1 MEELNIPPSPL
12 EREVLAE
19 RVGPVD
25 LLSSSAERELHRD
38 PAAGREGALL
48 GPIKVVHAL
57 WLAGMSCD
65 GCSVAVTG
73 ATAPSV
79 EDLLLGR
86 LPGVPRLV
94 LHHPVVSI
102 EAGHAFTENFR
113 LAADGKLNA
122 PYVVIFE
129 GSVADESLADKT
141 GGYWSGMGMETHNGE
156 HKMIPTATWLERL
169 APGAAAVIAIGTCA
183 TWGGIPA
190 AYGNPTGSMSVMD
203 FLGKDYRSA
212 LGLPVINV

>member
-1 MEELNIPPSPL
+1 MTEHVTMPSSPQVEETV
-12 EREVLAE
+12 EA
-19 RVGPVD
+19 RVEPVD
-25 LLSSSAERELHRD
+25 WLSSSAERELQKD
-38 PAAGREGALL
+38 PAVGREGALL

-73 ATAPSV
+73 ATSPSV

-94 LHHPVVSI
+94 LHHPVVSV

-141 GGYWSGMGMETHNGE
+141 GGYWLAMG
-156 HKMIPTATWLERL
+156 LE
-169 APGAAAVIAIGTCA
+169 
-183 TWGGIPA
+183 
-190 AYGNPTGSMSVMD
+190 YS
-203 FLGKDYRSA
+203 
-212 LGLPVINV
+212 